1 MKRIFYSIGLVFAI
15 FFLSCGFFLSYQ
27 LTSLRDRMN
36 RLEQESAL
44 MGKQVSAN
52 PFSRDSDYVFESFN
66 SDTGK
71 LVKERYRV
79 SSYADNQVVLRQEL
93 GDMSASDQET
103 RYCVRMENGSLVVDL
118 EDGKEVFEYTDIPL
132 EALPSEEQA
141 EVLGGKEI
149 VGTDE
154 LYSFLEN
161 YSS

>member
-52 PFSRDSDYVFESFN
+52 PFSRDSDYVFESFD
-66 SDTGK
+66 SDTAK

-79 SSYADNQVVLRQEL
+79 SSYADDQVVLRRSLAMCPHPFRRHAICVLWKTAAWSFIWKMERKSSSTRTSLWKHCQARNRRRCWEAKKSL
-93 GDMSASDQET
+93 GT
-103 RYCVRMENGSLVVDL
+103 
-118 EDGKEVFEYTDIPL
+118 
-132 EALPSEEQA
+132 
-141 EVLGGKEI
+141 
-149 VGTDE
+149 
-154 LYSFLEN
+154 
-161 YSS
+161 